1 MDIEVGFI
9 FAVGAA
15 IGWLAHTVYR
25 KVADSRRNK
34 ILRLQP
40 VLGVVLP
47 KEKHER

>member
-1 MDIEVGFI
+1 MELEVGFI

-15 IGWLAHTVYR
+15 VGWLVHAVYR
-25 KVADSRRNK
+25 RVVDSRRNK
-34 ILRLQP
+34 LMRLQP